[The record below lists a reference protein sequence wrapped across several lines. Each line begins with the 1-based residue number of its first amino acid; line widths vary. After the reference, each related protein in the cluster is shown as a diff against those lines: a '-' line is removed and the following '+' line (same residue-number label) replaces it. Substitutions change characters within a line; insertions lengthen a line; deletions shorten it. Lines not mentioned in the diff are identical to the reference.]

1 MFSADTLQQALVQDY
16 GRLCTLANKIL
27 QDSHL
32 AQDAVQESWLRL
44 NRARPDTTDAEKLRH
59 LLLVTVRH
67 TALNMRRSRRAEPA
81 EDAVFAALPDAG
93 PLPQEKLERSEVVRC
108 LLAAMQ
114 ALEETDRAIL
124 QLQYGQGMTRGTN
137 CGSTGAAR
145 RYGAPAQP
153 PRPAKAETITG
164 TGGPDLMK
172 EPLDELLVQACAAQ
186 QRADLAALEQLEPA
200 NVPMPFVPQV
210 RRTPR
215 AAAENGHHSRRLRSI
230 GYNRVCFLA

>member
-93 PLPQEKLERSEVVRC
+93 PLPQEKLERSEAVRC

-124 QLQYGQGMTRGTN
+124 QLQYGQGMTGAQIAAALGLHAATVRQRSRRARQKLKQLLEQEGLTLGKNHWMN
-137 CGSTGAAR
+137 CWCRRAPPSNAR
-145 RYGAPAQP
+145 IWRRWNSWNQP
-153 PRPAKAETITG
+153 MCQCHLCRR
-164 TGGPDLMK
+164 
-172 EPLDELLVQACAAQ
+172 CAAH
-186 QRADLAALEQLEPA
+186 P
-200 NVPMPFVPQV
+200 
-210 RRTPR
+210 
-215 AAAENGHHSRRLRSI
+215 G
-230 GYNRVCFLA
+230 GC

>member
-59 LLLVTVRH
+59 LLLV
-67 TALNMRRSRRAEPA
+67 
-81 EDAVFAALPDAG
+81 LPDAG
-93 PLPQEKLERSEVVRC
+93 PLPQEKLERSEAVRC

-124 QLQYGQGMTRGTN
+124 QLQYGQGMT
-137 CGSTGAAR
+137 GAQIA
-145 RYGAPAQP
+145 
-153 PRPAKAETITG
+153 
-164 TGGPDLMK
+164 
-172 EPLDELLVQACAAQ
+172 
-186 QRADLAALEQLEPA
+186 AALGLHA
-200 NVPMPFVPQV
+200 ATV
-210 RRTPR
+210 RQR
-215 AAAENGHHSRRLRSI
+215 SRRARQKLKQLLEQE
-230 GYNRVCFLA
+230 GLTL

>member
-1 MFSADTLQQALVQDY
+1 MFSADTLQQVLVQDY

-59 LLLVTVRH
+59 LLLITVRH

-93 PLPQEKLERSEVVRC
+93 PLPQEKLERSEAVRC

-114 ALEETDRAIL
+114 ALEETDRA
-124 QLQYGQGMTRGTN
+124 QYGQGMT
-137 CGSTGAAR
+137 GAQIA
-145 RYGAPAQP
+145 
-153 PRPAKAETITG
+153 
-164 TGGPDLMK
+164 
-172 EPLDELLVQACAAQ
+172 
-186 QRADLAALEQLEPA
+186 AALGLHA
-200 NVPMPFVPQV
+200 ATV
-210 RRTPR
+210 RQR
-215 AAAENGHHSRRLRSI
+215 SRRARQKLKQLLEQE
-230 GYNRVCFLA
+230 GLTL

>member
-59 LLLVTVRH
+59 LRH

-81 EDAVFAALPDAG
+81 EDAVFAALSDAG
-93 PLPQEKLERSEVVRC
+93 PLPQEKLERSEAVRC

-124 QLQYGQGMTRGTN
+124 QLQYGQGMT
-137 CGSTGAAR
+137 GAQIA
-145 RYGAPAQP
+145 
-153 PRPAKAETITG
+153 
-164 TGGPDLMK
+164 
-172 EPLDELLVQACAAQ
+172 
-186 QRADLAALEQLEPA
+186 AALGLHA
-200 NVPMPFVPQV
+200 ATV
-210 RRTPR
+210 RQR
-215 AAAENGHHSRRLRSI
+215 SRRARQKLKQ
-230 GYNRVCFLA
+230 LLEQEDLTL

>member
-93 PLPQEKLERSEVVRC
+93 PLPQESW
-108 LLAAMQ
+108 
-114 ALEETDRAIL
+114 
-124 QLQYGQGMTRGTN
+124 N
-137 CGSTGAAR
+137 AAR
-145 RYGAPAQP
+145 P
-153 PRPAKAETITG
+153 
-164 TGGPDLMK
+164 
-172 EPLDELLVQACAAQ
+172 CAACWRQ
-186 QRADLAALEQLEPA
+186 CRRWKKPTAPSCSCNTGRA
-200 NVPMPFVPQV
+200 
-210 RRTPR
+210 
-215 AAAENGHHSRRLRSI
+215 
-230 GYNRVCFLA
+230 

>member
-16 GRLCTLANKIL
+16 GRLRALADRIL

-67 TALNMRRSRRAEPA
+67 TALNMRRSRRAKPA
-81 EDAVFAALPDAG
+81 EDAVFAALPDVG
-93 PLPQEKLERSEVVRC
+93 PLPQEKLERSEAVRC

-124 QLQYGQGMTRGTN
+124 QLQYGQGMT
-137 CGSTGAAR
+137 GAQIA
-145 RYGAPAQP
+145 
-153 PRPAKAETITG
+153 
-164 TGGPDLMK
+164 
-172 EPLDELLVQACAAQ
+172 
-186 QRADLAALEQLEPA
+186 AALGLHA
-200 NVPMPFVPQV
+200 ATV
-210 RRTPR
+210 RQR
-215 AAAENGHHSRRLRSI
+215 SRRARQKLKQLLEQE
-230 GYNRVCFLA
+230 GLTL

>member
-59 LLLVTVRH
+59 

-93 PLPQEKLERSEVVRC
+93 PLPQEKLERSEAVRC

-124 QLQYGQGMTRGTN
+124 QLQYGQGMT
-137 CGSTGAAR
+137 GAQIA
-145 RYGAPAQP
+145 
-153 PRPAKAETITG
+153 
-164 TGGPDLMK
+164 
-172 EPLDELLVQACAAQ
+172 
-186 QRADLAALEQLEPA
+186 AALGLHA
-200 NVPMPFVPQV
+200 ATV
-210 RRTPR
+210 RQR
-215 AAAENGHHSRRLRSI
+215 SRRARQKLKQLLEQE
-230 GYNRVCFLA
+230 GLTL

>member
-59 LLLVTVRH
+59 LLLVTVRP

-93 PLPQEKLERSEVVRC
+93 PLPQEKLERSEAVRC
-108 LLAAMQ
+108 LLAAM
-114 ALEETDRAIL
+114 R
-124 QLQYGQGMTRGTN
+124 
-137 CGSTGAAR
+137 
-145 RYGAPAQP
+145 
-153 PRPAKAETITG
+153 K
-164 TGGPDLMK
+164 
-172 EPLDELLVQACAAQ
+172 
-186 QRADLAALEQLEPA
+186 
-200 NVPMPFVPQV
+200 VPSIASCLIFF
-210 RRTPR
+210 
-215 AAAENGHHSRRLRSI
+215 SRRLFSS
-230 GYNRVCFLA
+230 CFCSLFSVSTFVT

>member
-81 EDAVFAALPDAG
+81 EDAVFAALSDA
-93 PLPQEKLERSEVVRC
+93 
-108 LLAAMQ
+108 
-114 ALEETDRAIL
+114 
-124 QLQYGQGMTRGTN
+124 
-137 CGSTGAAR
+137 
-145 RYGAPAQP
+145 
-153 PRPAKAETITG
+153 
-164 TGGPDLMK
+164 
-172 EPLDELLVQACAAQ
+172 
-186 QRADLAALEQLEPA
+186 AALGLHA
-200 NVPMPFVPQV
+200 ATV
-210 RRTPR
+210 RQR
-215 AAAENGHHSRRLRSI
+215 SRRARQKLKQLLEQE
-230 GYNRVCFLA
+230 GLTL

>member
-93 PLPQEKLERSEVVRC
+93 PLPQEKLERSEAVR
-108 LLAAMQ
+108 LPNGKAKYKSVYGRTHDIAKKKQLAAMQ

-124 QLQYGQGMTRGTN
+124 QLQYGQGMT
-137 CGSTGAAR
+137 GAQIA
-145 RYGAPAQP
+145 
-153 PRPAKAETITG
+153 
-164 TGGPDLMK
+164 
-172 EPLDELLVQACAAQ
+172 
-186 QRADLAALEQLEPA
+186 AALGLHA
-200 NVPMPFVPQV
+200 ATV
-210 RRTPR
+210 RQR
-215 AAAENGHHSRRLRSI
+215 SRRARQKLKQLLEQE
-230 GYNRVCFLA
+230 GLTL

>member
-1 MFSADTLQQALVQDY
+1 MSSADTLQQAFIQDY
-16 GRLCTLANKIL
+16 GRLCALADRIL

-93 PLPQEKLERSEVVRC
+93 PLPQEKLERSETVRC

-124 QLQYGQGMTRGTN
+124 QLQYGQGMTGEQI
-137 CGSTGAAR
+137 A
-145 RYGAPAQP
+145 
-153 PRPAKAETITG
+153 
-164 TGGPDLMK
+164 
-172 EPLDELLVQACAAQ
+172 
-186 QRADLAALEQLEPA
+186 AALGLHA
-200 NVPMPFVPQV
+200 ATV
-210 RRTPR
+210 RQR
-215 AAAENGHHSRRLRSI
+215 SRRARQKLKQLLEQE
-230 GYNRVCFLA
+230 GLTL

>member
-93 PLPQEKLERSEVVRC
+93 PLPQEKLERMK
-108 LLAAMQ
+108 LL
-114 ALEETDRAIL
+114 
-124 QLQYGQGMTRGTN
+124 
-137 CGSTGAAR
+137 
-145 RYGAPAQP
+145 
-153 PRPAKAETITG
+153 
-164 TGGPDLMK
+164 
-172 EPLDELLVQACAAQ
+172 
-186 QRADLAALEQLEPA
+186 
-200 NVPMPFVPQV
+200 
-210 RRTPR
+210 
-215 AAAENGHHSRRLRSI
+215 I
-230 GYNRVCFLA
+230 G